1 MTSRKITSFIS
12 SQNRQENEPIYNFSI
27 DYPDGI
33 LSCRDNETMELN
45 VLSFDMPNNMYNI
58 NNNNN
63 QFEIILNNTNHTKT
77 FNIAN
82 GNYSVKT
89 LMTAINNLIK
99 GNVILSETLQYYS
112 LYLNKISLTVRYNE
126 AQNTYTFIPIYTL
139 TDVDLNGTDDVWG
152 DIPKP
157 TIYFRP
163 TTMGKLIGLQNNVL
177 YTVDNILGL
186 TTGLI
191 DLIDYN
197 KVIIHTNNISYY
209 YSNVENLATKSNK
222 QFLSNIIFWK
232 SKADILPYQVIKYNN
247 EDSGNS
253 FVYKVENR
261 EINNLSLELKNE
273 RGEYILD
280 APDYIIVIQYIF
292 TERNDTNR
300 LLKSIDNTIRQIF
313 DAMLFAMNRLKLLL

>member
-1 MTSRKITSFIS
+1 MKTRKITSFIS
-12 SQNRQENEPIYNFSI
+12 SENRQTTDTVYNFTI

-33 LSCRDNETMELN
+33 LTCRENEYMELN

-58 NNNNN
+58 NNTNN
-63 QFEIILNNTNHTKT
+63 QFQIILNNTNSTKT
-77 FNIAN
+77 FNIPS
-82 GNYSVKT
+82 GNYSVKS
-89 LMTAINNLIK
+89 LMVAINNLIK
-99 GNVILSETLQYYS
+99 GNAILSESVLYYEHYVNS
-112 LYLNKISLTVRYNE
+112 ISLTVRYNE
-126 AQNTYTFIPIYTL
+126 AQNTYTFIPIYTI
-139 TDVDLNGTDDVWG
+139 TDVDLNGTDDVWS
-152 DIPKP
+152 DVPKP
-157 TIYFRP
+157 TIYLRP

-209 YSNVENLATKSNK
+209 YSNVENLATKSNR

-280 APDYIIVIQYIF
+280 APNYIIVIQYIM

-300 LLKSIDNTIRQIF
+300 LLKSIDNTLKQLY